1 MARASLRD
9 DLAAEQAAL
18 NADVLTMR
26 RAGGDSAED
35 ASRLVDAWVESWD
48 SAQQRAAA
56 QLADITS
63 GDRMELAELLV
74 AVRTLRG
81 LRRRG

>member
-18 NADVLTMR
+18 TADVLALRT
-26 RAGGDSAED
+26 GDDDRPEK
-35 ASRLVDAWVESWD
+35 LVKAWADTWG
-48 SAQQRAAA
+48 SAQRRAAA
-56 QLADITS
+56 QLADIAA
-63 GDRMELAELLV
+63 GDRQELAELLV

-81 LRRRG
+81 LRTRA